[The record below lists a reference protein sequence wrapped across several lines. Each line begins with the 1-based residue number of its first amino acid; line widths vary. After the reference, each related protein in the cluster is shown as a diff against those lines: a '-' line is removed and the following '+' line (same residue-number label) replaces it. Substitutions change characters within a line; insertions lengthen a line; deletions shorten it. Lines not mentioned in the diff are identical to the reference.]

1 VAPLTGSGKLVDL
14 SVVIPAWNEV
24 EGLAESIARSVDQ
37 ETERTLQVTVA
48 GSEPEMSLSIST

>member
-1 VAPLTGSGKLVDL
+1 MTGSGKLVDL